1 MVLSLSVTAL
11 AASDGL
17 TDAAPVLQ
25 LSSNYSSETNQ
36 VTAVVTLAGCPKL
49 ATLQFHLVYS
59 DELLSFVSATPS
71 VDGATYG
78 NAKQDHAVEFTW
90 DHTDPMGSANFVEP
104 QTILTVVFDAAA
116 SGNASLR
123 LTNIE
128 ITDGERAYVVAAD
141 STLTSSVT
149 LPAGVTQPTTP
160 TDPDQPTNPTE
171 PTNPD
176 QPTNPTEPTNPTVPT
191 NPDQPTNPTEPTNPD
206 QPTNPTEPTNP
217 DQPTQPT
224 QPDPDQPTQPTQPDP
239 DQPTQPTQP
248 DPEQPTQPTQP
259 DPDQPTQPTQP
270 DPDQPTQPTQPD
282 PDQPTQP
289 TQPDPDQP
297 TQPTQPDPDQPTQ
310 PTQPDPDQPTQPDED
325 LVVIPTG
332 VSSDSYTI
340 VGQTVTVQNE
350 LACRVGYL
358 KDGKYV
364 ALEATRTENGAY
376 VFTAPEGVE
385 QVLLVVKGDAN
396 GDGKVTV
403 ADISQL
409 LAHILRYTTLGE
421 VSQFAANADGNSSL
435 TVADISTILAHVL
448 HYTTLEW

>member
-11 AASDGL
+11 AASDNWTGDL
-17 TDAAPVLQ
+17 PKLQ
-25 LSSNYSSETNQ
+25 LSTNYDKAANQ
-36 VTAVVTLAGCPKL
+36 VTAVVTL
-49 ATLQFHLVYS
+49 S
-59 DELLSFVSATPS
+59 DCSALGALHFELLYNNALLTFKSAEGDALQGAVMHNKAPGSVSYVWVISTGVNCS
-71 VDGATYG
+71 E
-78 NAKQDHAVEFTW
+78 AKNI
-90 DHTDPMGSANFVEP
+90 M
-104 QTILTVVFDAAA
+104 TVVFDSTGVGGEAAF
-116 SGNASLR
+116 SVHVTRVNNGQNE
-123 LTNIE
+123 T
-128 ITDGERAYVVAAD
+128 TTVVAAD

-149 LPAGVTQPTTP
+149 LPAGVTQPS
-160 TDPDQPTNPTE
+160 QPS
-171 PTNPD
+171 
-176 QPTNPTEPTNPTVPT
+176 QPE
-191 NPDQPTNPTEPTNPD
+191 QPS
-206 QPTNPTEPTNP
+206 QPS
-217 DQPTQPT
+217 QPEQPSQPS
-224 QPDPDQPTQPTQPDP
+224 QPDPDQPDQPDK
-239 DQPTQPTQP
+239 
-248 DPEQPTQPTQP
+248 
-259 DPDQPTQPTQP
+259 
-270 DPDQPTQPTQPD
+270 
-282 PDQPTQP
+282 
-289 TQPDPDQP
+289 
-297 TQPTQPDPDQPTQ
+297 
-310 PTQPDPDQPTQPDED
+310 D
-325 LVVIPTG
+325 LVIIPTG

-340 VGQTVTVQNE
+340 DGQTVTVQHE

>member
-36 VTAVVTLAGCPKL
+36 VTAVVTLAGWPKL
-49 ATLQFHLVYS
+49 ATLEFHLVYS

-90 DHTDPMGSANFVEP
+90 DHIDPMGSANFVEP

-128 ITDGERAYVVAAD
+128 ITDGDRAYVVATD

-149 LPAGVTQPTTP
+149 LPAGVTQPS
-160 TDPDQPTNPTE
+160 QPS
-171 PTNPD
+171 
-176 QPTNPTEPTNPTVPT
+176 QPE
-191 NPDQPTNPTEPTNPD
+191 QPS
-206 QPTNPTEPTNP
+206 QPS
-217 DQPTQPT
+217 QPEQPSQPSQPEQPS
-224 QPDPDQPTQPTQPDP
+224 QPDPDQPD
-239 DQPTQPTQP
+239 
-248 DPEQPTQPTQP
+248 
-259 DPDQPTQPTQP
+259 
-270 DPDQPTQPTQPD
+270 
-282 PDQPTQP
+282 
-289 TQPDPDQP
+289 
-297 TQPTQPDPDQPTQ
+297 
-310 PTQPDPDQPTQPDED
+310 QPDED

-340 VGQTVTVQNE
+340 DGQTVTVQHE

-364 ALEATRTENGAY
+364 ALEATRTESGAY

-403 ADISQL
+403 ADIL
-409 LAHILRYTTLGE
+409 RILAYTLDTGDLDAAA
-421 VSQFAANADGNSSL
+421 QFAANVDGNDII
-435 TVADISTILAHVL
+435 TVADILSILAHTL
-448 HYTTLEW
+448 DQKTLEW

>member
-11 AASDGL
+11 AASGDWTGDL
-17 TDAAPVLQ
+17 PKLQ
-25 LSSNYSSETNQ
+25 LSTNYDKAANQ
-36 VTAVVTLAGCPKL
+36 VTAVVAL
-49 ATLQFHLVYS
+49 S
-59 DELLSFVSATPS
+59 DCSALGALHFELLYNNALLTFKSAEGDALQGAVMHNDVPGS
-71 VDGATYG
+71 VRYVWAVVGSV
-78 NAKQDHAVEFTW
+78 NCSEAKNI
-90 DHTDPMGSANFVEP
+90 M
-104 QTILTVVFDAAA
+104 TVVFDSTGVGGEAAF
-116 SGNASLR
+116 SVHVTRVNNGQEEM
-123 LTNIE
+123 T
-128 ITDGERAYVVAAD
+128 TVVAAD

-176 QPTNPTEPTNPTVPT
+176 QPTNPTEPTNP
-191 NPDQPTNPTEPTNPD
+191 D
-206 QPTNPTEPTNP
+206 
-217 DQPTQPT
+217 
-224 QPDPDQPTQPTQPDP
+224 
-239 DQPTQPTQP
+239 
-248 DPEQPTQPTQP
+248 QPTQPTQP

-310 PTQPDPDQPTQPDED
+310 PTQPDPDQPTQPTQPDPDQPDQPDED

-340 VGQTVTVQNE
+340 DGQTVTVQNE

-364 ALEATRTENGAY
+364 ALEATRTESGVY

-403 ADISQL
+403 ADILQI
-409 LAHILRYTTLGE
+409 LAYTLDTGDLNAAA
-421 VSQFAANADGNSSL
+421 QFAANVDGNDSI
-435 TVADISTILAHVL
+435 TVADILSILAHTL
-448 HYTTLEW
+448 DQKTLEW

>member
-1 MVLSLSVTAL
+1 MKKKLVSLLLAAAMVLSLSVTAL
-11 AASDGL
+11 AASGDWTGDL
-17 TDAAPVLQ
+17 PKLQ
-25 LSSNYSSETNQ
+25 LSTNYDKAANQ
-36 VTAVVTLAGCPKL
+36 VTAVVAL
-49 ATLQFHLVYS
+49 S
-59 DELLSFVSATPS
+59 DCSALGALHFELLYNNALLTFKSAEGDALQGAVMHNDVPGS
-71 VDGATYG
+71 VRYVWAVVGSV
-78 NAKQDHAVEFTW
+78 NCSEAKNI
-90 DHTDPMGSANFVEP
+90 M
-104 QTILTVVFDAAA
+104 TVVFDSTGVGGEAAF
-116 SGNASLR
+116 SVHVTRVNNGQEEM
-123 LTNIE
+123 T
-128 ITDGERAYVVAAD
+128 TVVAAD

-176 QPTNPTEPTNPTVPT
+176 QPTNPTEPTNP
-191 NPDQPTNPTEPTNPD
+191 D
-206 QPTNPTEPTNP
+206 
-217 DQPTQPT
+217 
-224 QPDPDQPTQPTQPDP
+224 
-239 DQPTQPTQP
+239 
-248 DPEQPTQPTQP
+248 QPTQPTQP

-310 PTQPDPDQPTQPDED
+310 PTQPDPDQPDQPDED

-340 VGQTVTVQNE
+340 DGQTVTVQNE

-364 ALEATRTENGAY
+364 ALEATRTESGVY

-403 ADISQL
+403 ADILQI
-409 LAHILRYTTLGE
+409 LAYTLDTGDLNAAA
-421 VSQFAANADGNSSL
+421 QFAANVDGNDSI
-435 TVADISTILAHVL
+435 TVADILSILAHTL
-448 HYTTLEW
+448 DQKTLEW

>member
-11 AASDGL
+11 AASGDWTGDL
-17 TDAAPVLQ
+17 PKLQ
-25 LSSNYSSETNQ
+25 LSTNYDKAANQ
-36 VTAVVTLAGCPKL
+36 VTAVVAL
-49 ATLQFHLVYS
+49 S
-59 DELLSFVSATPS
+59 DCSALGALHFELLYNNALLTFKSAEGDALQGAVMHNDVPGS
-71 VDGATYG
+71 VRYVWAVVGSV
-78 NAKQDHAVEFTW
+78 NCSEAKNI
-90 DHTDPMGSANFVEP
+90 M
-104 QTILTVVFDAAA
+104 TVVFDSTGVGGEAAF
-116 SGNASLR
+116 SVHVTRVNNGQEEM
-123 LTNIE
+123 T
-128 ITDGERAYVVAAD
+128 TVVAAD

-176 QPTNPTEPTNPTVPT
+176 QPTNPTEPTNP
-191 NPDQPTNPTEPTNPD
+191 D
-206 QPTNPTEPTNP
+206 
-217 DQPTQPT
+217 
-224 QPDPDQPTQPTQPDP
+224 
-239 DQPTQPTQP
+239 
-248 DPEQPTQPTQP
+248 QPTQPTQP

-310 PTQPDPDQPTQPDED
+310 PTQPDPDQPTQPTQPDPDQPTQPTQPDPDQPTQPTQPDPDQPTQPTQPDPDQPTQPTQPDPDQPDQPDED

-340 VGQTVTVQNE
+340 DGQTVTVQNE

-364 ALEATRTENGAY
+364 ALEATRTESGVY

-403 ADISQL
+403 ADILQI
-409 LAHILRYTTLGE
+409 LAYTLDTGDLNAAA
-421 VSQFAANADGNSSL
+421 QFAANVDGNDSI
-435 TVADISTILAHVL
+435 TVADILSILAHTL
-448 HYTTLEW
+448 DQKTLEW

>member
-11 AASDGL
+11 AASDNWTGDL
-17 TDAAPVLQ
+17 PKLQ
-25 LSSNYSSETNQ
+25 LSTNYDKAANQ
-36 VTAVVTLAGCPKL
+36 VTAVVTL
-49 ATLQFHLVYS
+49 S
-59 DELLSFVSATPS
+59 DCSALGALHFELLYNNALLTFKSAEGDALQGAVMHNKAPGSVSYVWVISTGVNCS
-71 VDGATYG
+71 E
-78 NAKQDHAVEFTW
+78 AKNI
-90 DHTDPMGSANFVEP
+90 M
-104 QTILTVVFDAAA
+104 TVVFDSTGVGGEAAF
-116 SGNASLR
+116 SVHVTRVNNGQNE
-123 LTNIE
+123 T
-128 ITDGERAYVVAAD
+128 TTVVAAD

-149 LPAGVTQPTTP
+149 LPAGVTQPS
-160 TDPDQPTNPTE
+160 QPS
-171 PTNPD
+171 
-176 QPTNPTEPTNPTVPT
+176 QPE
-191 NPDQPTNPTEPTNPD
+191 QPS
-206 QPTNPTEPTNP
+206 QPS
-217 DQPTQPT
+217 QPEQPSQPSQPEQPSQPSQPEQPSQPSQPEQPSQPSQPEQPSQPSQPEQPSQPSQPEQPSQPSQPEQPSQPSQPEQPSQPSQPEQPSQPSQPEQPSQPSQPSQPEQPSQPSQPEQPSQPS
-224 QPDPDQPTQPTQPDP
+224 QPDPDQPDQPDK
-239 DQPTQPTQP
+239 
-248 DPEQPTQPTQP
+248 
-259 DPDQPTQPTQP
+259 
-270 DPDQPTQPTQPD
+270 
-282 PDQPTQP
+282 
-289 TQPDPDQP
+289 
-297 TQPTQPDPDQPTQ
+297 
-310 PTQPDPDQPTQPDED
+310 D
-325 LVVIPTG
+325 LVIIPTG

-340 VGQTVTVQNE
+340 DGQTVTVQHE

>member
-1 MVLSLSVTAL
+1 MKKKLVSLLLAAAMVLSLSVTAL
-11 AASDGL
+11 AASGDWTGDL
-17 TDAAPVLQ
+17 PKLQ
-25 LSSNYSSETNQ
+25 LSTNYDKAANQ
-36 VTAVVTLAGCPKL
+36 VTAVVAL
-49 ATLQFHLVYS
+49 S
-59 DELLSFVSATPS
+59 DCSALGALHFELLYNNALLTFKSAEGDALQGAVMHNDVPGS
-71 VDGATYG
+71 VRYVWAVVGSV
-78 NAKQDHAVEFTW
+78 NCSEAKNI
-90 DHTDPMGSANFVEP
+90 M
-104 QTILTVVFDAAA
+104 TVVFDSTGVGGEAAF
-116 SGNASLR
+116 SVHVTRVNNGQEEM
-123 LTNIE
+123 T
-128 ITDGERAYVVAAD
+128 TVVAAD

-176 QPTNPTEPTNPTVPT
+176 QPTNPTEPTNP
-191 NPDQPTNPTEPTNPD
+191 D
-206 QPTNPTEPTNP
+206 
-217 DQPTQPT
+217 
-224 QPDPDQPTQPTQPDP
+224 
-239 DQPTQPTQP
+239 
-248 DPEQPTQPTQP
+248 QPTQPTQP

-310 PTQPDPDQPTQPDED
+310 PTQPDPDQPTQPTQPDPDQPDQPDED

-340 VGQTVTVQNE
+340 DGQTVTVQNE

-364 ALEATRTENGAY
+364 ALEATRTESGVY

-403 ADISQL
+403 ADILQI
-409 LAHILRYTTLGE
+409 LAYTLDTGDLNAAA
-421 VSQFAANADGNSSL
+421 QFAANVDGNDSI
-435 TVADISTILAHVL
+435 TVADILSILAHTL
-448 HYTTLEW
+448 DQKTLEW

>member
-1 MVLSLSVTAL
+1 MKKKLVSLLLAAAMVLSLSVTAL
-11 AASDGL
+11 AASDNWTGDL
-17 TDAAPVLQ
+17 PKLQ
-25 LSSNYSSETNQ
+25 LSTNYDKAANQ
-36 VTAVVTLAGCPKL
+36 VTAVVTL
-49 ATLQFHLVYS
+49 S
-59 DELLSFVSATPS
+59 DCSALGALHFELLYNNALLTFKSAEGDALQGAVMHNKAPGSVSYVWAVVGS
-71 VDGATYG
+71 V
-78 NAKQDHAVEFTW
+78 NCSEAKNI
-90 DHTDPMGSANFVEP
+90 M
-104 QTILTVVFDAAA
+104 TVVFDSTGVGGEAAF
-116 SGNASLR
+116 SVHVTRVNNGQEEM
-123 LTNIE
+123 T
-128 ITDGERAYVVAAD
+128 TVVAAD

-149 LPAGVTQPTTP
+149 LPAGVTQPTT
-160 TDPDQPTNPTE
+160 PTNPTE

-191 NPDQPTNPTEPTNPD
+191 DPDQPTNPTEPTNPTVPTDPDQPTNPTEPTNPD
-206 QPTNPTEPTNP
+206 QP
-217 DQPTQPT
+217 DQP
-224 QPDPDQPTQPTQPDP
+224 D
-239 DQPTQPTQP
+239 
-248 DPEQPTQPTQP
+248 
-259 DPDQPTQPTQP
+259 
-270 DPDQPTQPTQPD
+270 
-282 PDQPTQP
+282 
-289 TQPDPDQP
+289 
-297 TQPTQPDPDQPTQ
+297 
-310 PTQPDPDQPTQPDED
+310 QPDED

-340 VGQTVTVQNE
+340 DGQTVTVQNA

-364 ALEATRTENGAY
+364 ALEATRTESGAY

>member
-36 VTAVVTLAGCPKL
+36 VTAVVTLAGWPKL
-49 ATLQFHLVYS
+49 ATLEFHLVYS

-90 DHTDPMGSANFVEP
+90 DHIDPMGSANFVEP

-128 ITDGERAYVVAAD
+128 ITDGDRAYVVATD

-149 LPAGVTQPTTP
+149 LPAGVTQPS
-160 TDPDQPTNPTE
+160 QPS
-171 PTNPD
+171 
-176 QPTNPTEPTNPTVPT
+176 QPE
-191 NPDQPTNPTEPTNPD
+191 QPS
-206 QPTNPTEPTNP
+206 
-217 DQPTQPT
+217 
-224 QPDPDQPTQPTQPDP
+224 QPDPDQPD
-239 DQPTQPTQP
+239 
-248 DPEQPTQPTQP
+248 
-259 DPDQPTQPTQP
+259 
-270 DPDQPTQPTQPD
+270 
-282 PDQPTQP
+282 
-289 TQPDPDQP
+289 
-297 TQPTQPDPDQPTQ
+297 
-310 PTQPDPDQPTQPDED
+310 QPDED

-340 VGQTVTVQNE
+340 DGQTVTVQHE

-364 ALEATRTENGAY
+364 ALEATRTESGAY

-403 ADISQL
+403 ADIL
-409 LAHILRYTTLGE
+409 RILAYTLDTGDLDAAA
-421 VSQFAANADGNSSL
+421 QFAANVDGNDII
-435 TVADISTILAHVL
+435 TVADILSILAHTL
-448 HYTTLEW
+448 DQKTLEW

>member
-1 MVLSLSVTAL
+1 MKKKLVSLLLAAAMVLSLSVTAL

-49 ATLQFHLVYS
+49 ATLEFHLVYS

-78 NAKQDHAVEFTW
+78 NAKQDHAVGFTW

-160 TDPDQPTNPTE
+160 T
-171 PTNPD
+171 
-176 QPTNPTEPTNPTVPT
+176 
-191 NPDQPTNPTEPTNPD
+191 NPD

-248 DPEQPTQPTQP
+248 DPDQPTQPTQPTQP
-259 DPDQPTQPTQP
+259 DPDQP
-270 DPDQPTQPTQPD
+270 D
-282 PDQPTQP
+282 
-289 TQPDPDQP
+289 
-297 TQPTQPDPDQPTQ
+297 
-310 PTQPDPDQPTQPDED
+310 QPDED

-340 VGQTVTVQNE
+340 DGQTVTVQNE

-364 ALEATRTENGAY
+364 ALEATRTESGAY

-396 GDGKVTV
+396 GDGIVDVSDILRIKSYNLGTASLDAVQLFATDTSGDDMADV
-403 ADISQL
+403 ADIL
-409 LAHILRYTTLGE
+409 RIKAHILGK
-421 VSQFAANADGNSSL
+421 
-435 TVADISTILAHVL
+435 
-448 HYTTLEW
+448 TTLEW

>member
-11 AASDGL
+11 AASGDWTGDL
-17 TDAAPVLQ
+17 PKLQ
-25 LSSNYSSETNQ
+25 LSTNYDKAANQ
-36 VTAVVTLAGCPKL
+36 VTAVVAL
-49 ATLQFHLVYS
+49 S
-59 DELLSFVSATPS
+59 DCSALGALHFELLYNNALLTFKSAEGDALQGAVMHNDVPGS
-71 VDGATYG
+71 VRYVWAVVGSV
-78 NAKQDHAVEFTW
+78 NCSEAKNI
-90 DHTDPMGSANFVEP
+90 M
-104 QTILTVVFDAAA
+104 TVVFDSTGVGGEAAF
-116 SGNASLR
+116 SVHVTRVNNGQEEM
-123 LTNIE
+123 T
-128 ITDGERAYVVAAD
+128 TVVAAD

-176 QPTNPTEPTNPTVPT
+176 QPTNPTEPTNP
-191 NPDQPTNPTEPTNPD
+191 D
-206 QPTNPTEPTNP
+206 
-217 DQPTQPT
+217 
-224 QPDPDQPTQPTQPDP
+224 
-239 DQPTQPTQP
+239 
-248 DPEQPTQPTQP
+248 QPTQPTQP

-310 PTQPDPDQPTQPDED
+310 PTQPDPDQPTQPTQPDPAQPDQPDED

-340 VGQTVTVQNE
+340 DGQTVTVQNE

-364 ALEATRTENGAY
+364 ALEATRTESGVY

-403 ADISQL
+403 ADILQI
-409 LAHILRYTTLGE
+409 LAYTLDTGDLNAAA
-421 VSQFAANADGNSSL
+421 QFAANVDGNDSI
-435 TVADISTILAHVL
+435 TVADILSILAHTL
-448 HYTTLEW
+448 DQKTLEW

>member
-1 MVLSLSVTAL
+1 MKKKLVSLLLAAAMVLSLSVTAL
-11 AASDGL
+11 AASDNWTGDL
-17 TDAAPVLQ
+17 PKLQ
-25 LSSNYSSETNQ
+25 LSTNYDKAANQ
-36 VTAVVTLAGCPKL
+36 VTAVVTL
-49 ATLQFHLVYS
+49 S
-59 DELLSFVSATPS
+59 DCSALGALHFELLYNNALLTFKSAEGDALQGAVMRNKAPGSVSYVWAIPTGVNCS
-71 VDGATYG
+71 E
-78 NAKQDHAVEFTW
+78 AKNI
-90 DHTDPMGSANFVEP
+90 M
-104 QTILTVVFDAAA
+104 TVVFDSTGVGGEAAF
-116 SGNASLR
+116 SVHVTRVNNGQEEM
-123 LTNIE
+123 T
-128 ITDGERAYVVAAD
+128 TVVAAD

-149 LPAGVTQPTTP
+149 LPAGVTQPTTPTNPTEPTNPDQPTNPTEPTNPTVPTDPDQPTNPTEPTNPTVP

-176 QPTNPTEPTNPTVPT
+176 QPTNPTEPTD
-191 NPDQPTNPTEPTNPD
+191 PDQPTNPTEPTNPD
-206 QPTNPTEPTNP
+206 QP
-217 DQPTQPT
+217 DQP
-224 QPDPDQPTQPTQPDP
+224 D
-239 DQPTQPTQP
+239 
-248 DPEQPTQPTQP
+248 
-259 DPDQPTQPTQP
+259 
-270 DPDQPTQPTQPD
+270 
-282 PDQPTQP
+282 
-289 TQPDPDQP
+289 
-297 TQPTQPDPDQPTQ
+297 
-310 PTQPDPDQPTQPDED
+310 QPDED

-340 VGQTVTVQNE
+340 DGQTVTVQNE

-364 ALEATRTENGAY
+364 ALEATRTESGAY